1 MQKITVRAIG
11 GFAYKILTNFLIRGT
26 MTQVGQI
33 NQAIQNAYEELENM
47 PREKPV
53 STGLLTRTE
62 KKEDLKTKINDAVR
76 LLKINERKKQMEK

>member
-1 MQKITVRAIG
+1 
-11 GFAYKILTNFLIRGT
+11 

-47 PREKPV
+47 PVEKPV

-62 KKEDLKTKINDAVR
+62 KKEDKPKVNDAVR
-76 LLKINERKKQMEK
+76 LLKIVKDKINATKG

>member
-1 MQKITVRAIG
+1 
-11 GFAYKILTNFLIRGT
+11 

-47 PREKPV
+47 PVEKPV

-62 KKEDLKTKINDAVR
+62 KKEDKPKVNDAVR
-76 LLKINERKKQMEK
+76 LLKIVKDKVNGATRQS

>member
-1 MQKITVRAIG
+1 
-11 GFAYKILTNFLIRGT
+11 

-47 PREKPV
+47 PVEKPV

-62 KKEDLKTKINDAVR
+62 KKEDKPKVNDAVR
-76 LLKINERKKQMEK
+76 LLKIVKDKINGATRQN

>member
-1 MQKITVRAIG
+1 
-11 GFAYKILTNFLIRGT
+11 

-47 PREKPV
+47 PVEKPV

-62 KKEDLKTKINDAVR
+62 KKEDKPKLNDAVR
-76 LLKINERKKQMEK
+76 LLKIVKDKINGATRQS

>member
-1 MQKITVRAIG
+1 
-11 GFAYKILTNFLIRGT
+11 

-47 PREKPV
+47 PVEKPV

-62 KKEDLKTKINDAVR
+62 KKEDKPKVNDAVR
-76 LLKINERKKQMEK
+76 LLKMVKDKINATKG